1 MMRIQEDVPLRSK
14 TTMKIGGSARYYAEL
29 KTKSDVEEA
38 YKFAKEKNVPLILLG
53 AGSNTIFADGTV
65 EALIAKVA
73 AEAVT
78 IENTTITVE
87 AGKYLAVLINE
98 LAEKDLDLSPLTG
111 IPGTIG
117 GAIFGNAG
125 QGFGGMWIGSYVE
138 SVEVFEIRGK
148 RKEERGKWTVYSK
161 KDCEFGYRTSAFKK
175 LSTFHFPLSTPLI
188 WSATLRIPSRPKEEI
203 KTEVERLLKKRIE
216 TQPHIKT
223 AGSCFLSV
231 SKESPAWKLIDQA
244 GLRGHRIG
252 DIEVSPKHANF
263 LINAGSATY
272 EDAKKLVE
280 YIQSKTSD
288 PLHVEMR
295 FIEENGRFAYEE
307 EQQSHDTSCTLR

>member
-125 QGFGGMWIGSYVE
+125 QGFGGIWMDTYIETVD
-138 SVEVFEIRGK
+138 VFID
-148 RKEERGKWTVYSK
+148 GKWKTLK
-161 KDCEFGYRTSAFKK
+161 NKECAFDYRTSSFKTK
-175 LSTFHFPLSTPLI
+175 FSIPVLSGAEGLNSQFSIPLI

-203 KTEVERLLKKRIE
+203 KAEVERLLKKRIE
-216 TQPHIKT
+216 TQPHVKT
-223 AGSCFLSV
+223 AGSCFLSK
-231 SKESPAWKLIDQA
+231 SKEEPAWKLINAA
-244 GLRGHRIG
+244 GLRERRIG

-272 EDAKKLVE
+272 EDAKKMVAH
-280 YIQSKTSD
+280 IQSKL
-288 PLHVEMR
+288 PAELHVEMR
-295 FIEENGRFAYEE
+295 FIEKNGSPAY
-307 EQQSHDTSCTLR
+307 

>member
-1 MMRIQEDVPLRSK
+1 MRIFVCVLEITDFSFFGTRRRIS

-125 QGFGGMWIGSYVE
+125 QGFGGMWI
-138 SVEVFEIRGK
+138 
-148 RKEERGKWTVYSK
+148 
-161 KDCEFGYRTSAFKK
+161 
-175 LSTFHFPLSTPLI
+175 
-188 WSATLRIPSRPKEEI
+188 
-203 KTEVERLLKKRIE
+203 
-216 TQPHIKT
+216 
-223 AGSCFLSV
+223 
-231 SKESPAWKLIDQA
+231 
-244 GLRGHRIG
+244 
-252 DIEVSPKHANF
+252 
-263 LINAGSATY
+263 
-272 EDAKKLVE
+272 
-280 YIQSKTSD
+280 
-288 PLHVEMR
+288 
-295 FIEENGRFAYEE
+295 
-307 EQQSHDTSCTLR
+307 

>member
-1 MMRIQEDVPLRSK
+1 
-14 TTMKIGGSARYYAEL
+14 
-29 KTKSDVEEA
+29 
-38 YKFAKEKNVPLILLG
+38 LILLG

-125 QGFGGMWIGSYVE
+125 QGFGGIWMDTYIETVD
-138 SVEVFEIRGK
+138 VFID
-148 RKEERGKWTVYSK
+148 GKWKTLK
-161 KDCEFGYRTSAFKK
+161 NKECAFDYRTSSFKTK
-175 LSTFHFPLSTPLI
+175 FSIPVLSGAEGLNSQFSIPLI

-203 KTEVERLLKKRIE
+203 KAEVERLLKKRIE
-216 TQPHIKT
+216 TQPHVKT
-223 AGSCFLSV
+223 AGSCFLSK
-231 SKESPAWKLIDQA
+231 SKEEPAWKLINAA
-244 GLRGHRIG
+244 GLRERRIG

-272 EDAKKLVE
+272 EDAKKMVAH
-280 YIQSKTSD
+280 IQSKL
-288 PLHVEMR
+288 PAELHVEMR
-295 FIEENGRFAYEE
+295 FIEKNGSPAY
-307 EQQSHDTSCTLR
+307 

>member
-125 QGFGGMWIGSYVE
+125 QGVGGTWIGAVVE
-138 SVEVFEIRGK
+138 SVEAFIGGE
-148 RKEERGKWTVYSK
+148 WQTFSK
-161 KDCEFGYRTSAFKK
+161 DGLHFDYRFSAFKEMGA
-175 LSTFHFPLSTPLI
+175 TII
-188 WSATLRIPSRPKEEI
+188 WSVTLEVPSRPAEEI
-203 KTEVERLLKKRIE
+203 KADIERLLQKRIE
-216 TQPHIKT
+216 TQPHVKT
-223 AGSCFLSV
+223 AGSCFLSL
-231 SKESPAWKLIDQA
+231 SKETPAWKVI
-244 GLRGHRIG
+244 
-252 DIEVSPKHANF
+252 
-263 LINAGSATY
+263 
-272 EDAKKLVE
+272 
-280 YIQSKTSD
+280 
-288 PLHVEMR
+288 
-295 FIEENGRFAYEE
+295 
-307 EQQSHDTSCTLR
+307 